1 MNLALIYGGFLM
13 ESLSTTIYME
23 VDGYLCKE
31 IHIGLLQIEKIR
43 ILYSYSVLIS
53 QERDLDV

>member
-1 MNLALIYGGFLM
+1 M

>member
-1 MNLALIYGGFLM
+1 M

-23 VDGYLCKE
+23 VDGYLCMGKL
-31 IHIGLLQIEKIR
+31 IGLVQREKTR
-43 ILYSYSVLIS
+43 ILLYSYSVLIS